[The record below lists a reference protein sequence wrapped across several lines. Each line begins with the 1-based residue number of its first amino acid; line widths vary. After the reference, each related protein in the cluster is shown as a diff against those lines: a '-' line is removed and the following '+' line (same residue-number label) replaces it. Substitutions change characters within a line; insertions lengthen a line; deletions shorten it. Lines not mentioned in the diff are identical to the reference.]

1 MPEVQEQARLVLGHL
16 IKRVTV
22 LRGDLEDRSGRA
34 FYSRYFPTPTSQKL
48 SAVKGINRRAF
59 ESENPKGNQD

>member
-1 MPEVQEQARLVLGHL
+1 VE
-16 IKRVTV
+16 TV
-22 LRGDLEDRSGRA
+22 WGRPYCATILEDLSGQA
-34 FYSRYFPTPTSQKL
+34 FIPDIFQRPLSKKL